1 MTTSSPVR
9 AAPLRWWRRA
19 SLAAPGTTPP
29 QHDRQS
35 TGLRVQRL
43 LGVVLLGLACGGW
56 CSGVRA
62 EMPEPL
68 LTVIAPPGGRQGETV
83 DVTLAGSDLDD
94 VAAMVFSHPGIT
106 AAAVMAEPTEFDPE
120 PRPVAGR
127 MNITIAADV
136 PPGIYDAAAIGRFG
150 VSSARRF
157 VVGRQQEFQKS
168 GSIAT
173 PEQALALPLDGVAN
187 AAVDANAA
195 DHFAIECQAGQRVHL
210 ELWASRIDS
219 RIDPLLE
226 VRESGGRLVEVA
238 ATAVDGDPAIDFTP
252 VTTGRHVVRVHDR
265 FARGGG
271 EYFYRLG
278 VSTGP
283 VVVAVFPA
291 AAEPGET
298 AKITVMGRGLGEGAV
313 PMPDDDG
320 RGLEQKA
327 LDVDPSRIDFDAA
340 VVPPGRLLA
349 PRDSAAD
356 LVPLRGGLFDQLA
369 SPPTVLQVDL
379 DVVAEVEPNDEPE
392 QPQLVPTPAAI
403 AGRFHP
409 RGDRDWFA
417 FEAAAGEA
425 ITLELFSRRLGSDTD
440 ASLKVERLEFA
451 EDGSITAHEV
461 AFADDGPQ
469 EFQGAMVASPTLDP
483 HITFTADRA
492 GTYRVLVKDLAVDSV
507 ADPASS
513 YVLAV
518 RPPRP
523 DFELLAM
530 VARPDRGDANK
541 FHVGNTSLAA
551 GGTVA
556 IDLLLLREDGF
567 AGDVTVTAENLPVGV
582 TAVPV
587 VIPGR
592 ARRGVVVLQADAD
605 AVPVEQEIRLVGRA
619 TVENGEVARSARSA
633 TLRWK
638 VSNTNEPQLVRL
650 TESVRVAVTADAAPV
665 TILPKEATTLETAR
679 GGKLTIPV
687 DLIRRPGVKGP
698 LSLTPIGYPPEMKL
712 PDALKVPEVKF
723 EEPQLAEGET
733 APPPATGE
741 VAVDIEPGVAPGVYT
756 VALQGVAKV
765 AFARNPEAAARAKAD
780 FERVAAAATERA
792 AAVEASK
799 AALATAEKVV
809 ADAEAAGGQPPPEML
824 ASRDAAKQAVADAE
838 ASLKVAEEERGRRE
852 KVASDA
858 AAASAAKDI
867 DVPVLL
873 PPITVVVADAPVA
886 MNTDPAGVAVE
897 AGKNADLTI
906 AVERKYGFAGPV
918 TIEAASTSPVEGL
931 GVGAATVAAEANEGI
946 VAITTTPATPPGTHT
961 VTLKGKVSF
970 FDREVAFERQVPLIV
985 SAQPEEAPQP

>member
-1 MTTSSPVR
+1 MVT
-9 AAPLRWWRRA
+9 
-19 SLAAPGTTPP
+19 
-29 QHDRQS
+29 
-35 TGLRVQRL
+35 L
-43 LGVVLLGLACGGW
+43 LLACVGW
-56 CSGVRA
+56 QVSGWA

-83 DVTLAGSDLDD
+83 DVTLSGSDLDD
-94 VAAMVFSHPGIT
+94 VGAMVFSHPGIT
-106 AAAVMAEPTEFDPE
+106 AAPVMAAPTEFDPE

-127 MNITIAADV
+127 MSVTIAADV

-157 VVGRQQEFQKS
+157 VVGRQQEFRKA

-173 PEQALALPLDGVAN
+173 PEQALPLPLDCVVN

-195 DHFAIECQAGQRVHL
+195 DHFAIECQAGQRLRV

-219 RIDPLLE
+219 RIDPLVE
-226 VRESGGRLVEVA
+226 VRDAAGRLVEVS
-238 ATAVDGDPAIDFTP
+238 ATTVDGDPAVDFTP
-252 VTTGRHVVRVHDR
+252 VTAGRHTVRVHDR

-298 AKITVMGRGLGEGAV
+298 AKITVMGRGLGEDAV

-327 LDVDPSRIDFDAA
+327 MEVDPSRIDFDAA
-340 VVPPGRLLA
+340 AVPPGRLLA

-356 LVPLRGGLFDQLA
+356 LVPLRGGLFDQLP

-379 DVVAEVEPNDEPE
+379 DVVPEVEPNDEPD
-392 QPQLVPTPAAI
+392 QPQLVPKPAAI

-440 ASLKVERLEFA
+440 ASLKVDRLEFA

-469 EFQGAMVASPTLDP
+469 EFQGAMVSRPTLDP
-483 HITFTADRA
+483 EITFTADQA

-507 ADPASS
+507 AAPASS

-556 IDLLLLREDGF
+556 IDVLLLRRDGF
-567 AGDVTVTAENLPVGV
+567 AGDVTVTVENLPDGV

-592 ARRGVVVLQADAD
+592 ARRSVVVLQAADDAT
-605 AVPVEQEIRLVGRA
+605 PLEQEIRLVGRA
-619 TVENGEVARSARSA
+619 TVGDGEVSKVARSA

-638 VSNTNEPQLVRL
+638 VSNTNEPQLVKL
-650 TESVRVAVTADAAPV
+650 TKTVRVAVTADAAPV

-679 GGKLTIPV
+679 GGKLTIPIDV
-687 DLIRRPGVKGP
+687 IRRPGVKGP
-698 LSLTPIGYPPEMKL
+698 LALTPVGYPAEMKL

-723 EEPQLAEGET
+723 EEAKLAEGE
-733 APPPATGE
+733 AVPPPVTGE
-741 VAVDIEPGVAPGVYT
+741 VTVDVEPGVAPGVYT
-756 VALQGVAKV
+756 VALQGVAKF

-792 AAVEASK
+792 ATVEASK

-809 ADAEAAGGQPPPEML
+809 ADAEAGGGQPPPEML
-824 ASRDAAKQAVADAE
+824 ATRDAAKQAVADAE

-886 MNTDPAGVAVE
+886 INTDPAGVAVE
-897 AGKNADLTI
+897 AGKNADLAI
-906 AVERKYGFAGPV
+906 ALERKYGFTGPV
-918 TIEAASTSPVEGL
+918 TIEAVAASPVEGL
-931 GVGAATVAAEANEGI
+931 GLAAATVAPEASEGV
-946 VAITTTPATPPGTHT
+946 VAVTTTPATPPGTHT

-985 SAQPEEAPQP
+985 SAQPQEASQP

>member
-1 MTTSSPVR
+1 MTTSSTLK
-9 AAPLRWWRRA
+9 AAPLRWVRWRR
-19 SLAAPGTTPP
+19 
-29 QHDRQS
+29 
-35 TGLRVQRL
+35 L
-43 LGVVLLGLACGGW
+43 LSATFLPLACVVW

-62 EMPEPL
+62 ELPEPL
-68 LTVIAPPGGRQGETV
+68 LTVISPHGGRQGETV
-83 DVTLAGSDLDD
+83 DVTLSGSDLDE
-94 VAAMVFSHPGIT
+94 VTAMVFSHPGIT
-106 AAAVMAEPTEFDPE
+106 ATPVMAEPTEFDPE

-127 MNITIAADV
+127 MSVTIAADV

-157 VVGRQQEFQKS
+157 MVGRVQEFRKV
-168 GSIAT
+168 GSIGTA
-173 PEQALALPLDGVAN
+173 EQALSLPLDCVVN
-187 AAVDANAA
+187 AAVDASAA
-195 DHFAIECQAGQRVHL
+195 DHFAIECQAGQGIHL
-210 ELWASRIDS
+210 ELWAGRIDS
-219 RIDPLLE
+219 RIDPLIE
-226 VRESGGRLVEVA
+226 VRDGEGRLVAVA
-238 ATAVDGDPAIDFTP
+238 ATTVDGDPAIDFTP
-252 VTTGRHVVRVHDR
+252 VNAGRHVVRVHDR

-271 EYFYRLG
+271 EFFYRLG

-298 AKITVMGRGLGEGAV
+298 AKITVMGRGLGDGAV

-327 LDVDPSRIDFDAA
+327 MEVDPSRIDFDAA
-340 VVPPGRLLA
+340 AVPAGRLLA

-356 LVPLRGGLFDQLA
+356 LVPLRGGLFDQLP

-379 DVVAEVEPNDEPE
+379 DVVPEVEPNDEPE
-392 QPQLVPTPAAI
+392 QPQLVPMPAAI

-451 EDGSITAHEV
+451 EDGSITAQEV

-469 EFQGAMVASPTLDP
+469 EFQGAMVSGPTLDP
-483 HITFTADRA
+483 QITFTADQP

-518 RPPRP
+518 RPPQP

-551 GGTVA
+551 GGTLA
-556 IDLLLLREDGF
+556 IDVLLLRQDGF
-567 AGDVTVTAENLPVGV
+567 AGDVTVRVENLPNGV

-592 ARRGVVVLQADAD
+592 ARRGVVVLQAADDAT
-605 AVPVEQEIRLVGRA
+605 PCEQEIRLVGRA
-619 TVENGEVARSARSA
+619 VVGDAEEARTARSA

-638 VSNTNEPQLVRL
+638 VSNTSEPQLVRL
-650 TESVRVAVTADAAPV
+650 TEAVRVAVTADAAPV
-665 TILPKEATTLETAR
+665 TLRPKEATTWETAR
-679 GGKLTIPV
+679 GGKLTIPI

-698 LSLTPIGYPPEMKL
+698 LSLTPVGYPAEMKL

-723 EEPQLAEGET
+723 EEAKLAEGET
-733 APPPATGE
+733 APPPTTGQ

-792 AAVEASK
+792 ATVEASK

-809 ADAEAAGGQPPPEML
+809 ADAEAAGSQPPPEML

-838 ASLKVAEEERGRRE
+838 TSLKVAEEERGRRE
-852 KVASDA
+852 KAASDA
-858 AAASAAKDI
+858 ATASAAKDI

-897 AGKNADLTI
+897 VGNAADLTV
-906 AVERKYGFAGPV
+906 ALERKYGFAGPV
-918 TIEAASTSPVEGL
+918 TIEAVSASPVEGL
-931 GVGAATVAAEANEGI
+931 GVGAATVAAEANEGV
-946 VAITTTPATPPGTHT
+946 VAITTTAATPPGTHT

-985 SAQPEEAPQP
+985 SAQPQEAPQP